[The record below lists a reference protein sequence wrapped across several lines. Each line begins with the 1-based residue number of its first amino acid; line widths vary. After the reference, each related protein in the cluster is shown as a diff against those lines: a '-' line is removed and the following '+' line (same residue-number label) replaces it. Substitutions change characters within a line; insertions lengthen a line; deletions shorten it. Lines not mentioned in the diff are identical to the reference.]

1 MTTNNDNQFVY
12 DVVVSFA
19 GEDRAIVQK
28 FVRLL
33 DTKGITYFYDEDQAH
48 NLWGKDLTT
57 DLADVYEK
65 QARYCLMFISEYYLL
80 KKWTNFERLHIQA
93 RAFRDPN
100 EYILPIRLD
109 DTVIPGIPETIGF
122 RDLRQHNIEN
132 IVDTLE
138 RKLAEAKGQNAK
150 SRASQKPVSTR
161 RQPTSSTFDSIPMPQ
176 RDKTFT
182 ELQKDRFAKEAFE
195 VIRKY
200 FQRALKQLETHD
212 PEIQTDITKT
222 NNLDFTSKIYV
233 EEAAKCQCRIWLGER
248 NTIYYYEGTT
258 MFGQGNSYNDYLT
271 VESSGEELRLK
282 ISGMSIG
289 IHVDEP
295 LVTKEKGAEYLW
307 KRLISHL
314 GHR

>member
-1 MTTNNDNQFVY
+1 MTTNNANQFVY

-33 DTKGITYFYDEDQAH
+33 DTKKITYFYDEDQAH
-48 NLWGKDLTT
+48 ELWGRDLTT

-65 QARYCLMFISEYYLL
+65 QARYCLMFISEFYLR

-122 RDLRQHNIEN
+122 RDLRQHDIEN
-132 IVDTLE
+132 IVETLE
-138 RKLAEAKGQNAK
+138 RKLAKAKGRGAK
-150 SRASQKPVSTR
+150 SRASKKTAAIK
-161 RQPTSSTFDSIPMPQ
+161 RQPTSSTFESIPMPR

-195 VIRKY
+195 VIKKY

-212 PEIQTDITKT
+212 SEIQTDITKAS
-222 NNLDFTSKIYV
+222 NMEFTSKIYV
-233 EEAAKCQCRIWLGER
+233 KETAKCQSKIWLGER

-258 MFGQGNSYNDYLT
+258 MLGQGNAYNDYLT
-271 VESSGEELRLK
+271 VESNGDELRLK
-282 ISGMSIG
+282 ISGMGIG
-289 IHVDEP
+289 IHVDEH

-307 KRLISHL
+307 KRLISNL
-314 GHR
+314 GYR